1 MTHYLASKDGEFH
14 MSVVYFP
21 IFKSEEFLV
30 NLEHTTRWRHY
41 LVSQMVLFV
50 CSIVWPDEQ
59 MVAWKPYTR
68 SLLEII
74 VTSLSNLFYPGS
86 QRIIDPIG
94 DPLDTDGVLLFH
106 PGHDQPWANFGKGG
120 MHRPPPPM
128 RTPKARSLE
137 GGGDLGVLTRLFI
150 YLFLCI

>member
-1 MTHYLASKDGEFH
+1 
-14 MSVVYFP
+14 
-21 IFKSEEFLV
+21 
-30 NLEHTTRWRHY
+30 
-41 LVSQMVLFV
+41 
-50 CSIVWPDEQ
+50 

-120 MHRPPPPM
+120 MHRPPPPPM

-137 GGGDLGVLTRLFI
+137 GGGGSWGPHQII
-150 YLFLCI
+150 YLFISMYLNLIIYYVFIYYYILFVILYFIFVIFYICLYFIN